1 MKIRNGFISNSS
13 SSSFIVRR
21 YAGRDFEPKK
31 ALTTVAQEKKLEKY
45 GFRKTIAYCA
55 DQIPSFYDT
64 AAWKKEPKRIAK
76 LLPQLTYSYGYE
88 VSCNEDEVLKFLI
101 KNKISFSAAC
111 HYGHY
116 TVIYDAKKDKVYEGV
131 NFGLIMDLYGT
142 DDVSLEMKRT
152 PIRISTGKQWITNH
166 NI

>member
-1 MKIRNGFISNSS
+1 MKIRTGFISNSS

-21 YAGRDFEPKK
+21 YAGLDFEHEKVLPT
-31 ALTTVAQEKKLEKY
+31 AAQEKKLEEY

-55 DQIPSFYDT
+55 DQIPAFYDEE
-64 AAWKKEPKRIAK
+64 AWKKEPKRIAK
-76 LLPQLTYSYGYE
+76 LPPQLTYSYGYE
-88 VSCNEDEVLKFLI
+88 VSCNQDEVLEFLV

-116 TVIYDAKKDKVYEGV
+116 TVIYDAKQDKVYEGV
-131 NFGLIMDLYGT
+131 NFGLIMEMYGT
-142 DDVSLEMKRT
+142 DENFLEIYKT
-152 PIRISTGKQWITNH
+152 PIRISTGNEWRTEH